1 MATTLRDS
9 PTTQPDTTCN
19 TSGIPA
25 RPDSEPSVNTLPAIS
40 DRPVRLGVLISGGGR
55 TLLNLVDEIQSGQ
68 LNAEI
73 PIVIASPPDCP
84 GVERS
89 REAGLTCQTISKDDF
104 SSAETLS
111 DEIFSQC
118 RTHEVDLVIMAGFLC
133 LIHIPD
139 DFEHRV
145 LNIHPS
151 LIPAFCGR
159 GYYGSRVHEA
169 AIARGTRISGC
180 TVHFADN
187 EYDHG
192 PIVIQRPVEVPDGT
206 SPDELAA
213 MVFEQEQIAYPEAIR
228 RVISGQLQIDGQ
240 RTAWKQD

>member
-1 MATTLRDS
+1 MK
-9 PTTQPDTTCN
+9 
-19 TSGIPA
+19 
-25 RPDSEPSVNTLPAIS
+25 TLPAIS

-55 TLLNLVDEIQSGQ
+55 TLLNLVDEIKAGR
-68 LNAEI
+68 LPAEI
-73 PIVIASPPDCP
+73 PLVIASPPDCA

-89 REAGLTCQTISKDDF
+89 RETGLTCQTISKHDYP
-104 SSAETLS
+104 SSATMS
-111 DEIFSQC
+111 GEIFSQC
-118 RTHEVDLVIMAGFLC
+118 RAHDVDLVIMAGFLC
-133 LIHIPD
+133 LVHIPD

-169 AIARGTRISGC
+169 VIARGTRISGC

-192 PIVIQRPVEVPDGT
+192 PIVIQRSVEIPDGT
-206 SPDELAA
+206 TPDELAA

-228 RVISGQLQIDGQ
+228 RVISGQLQIEGQ
-240 RTAWKQD
+240 RTIWQES